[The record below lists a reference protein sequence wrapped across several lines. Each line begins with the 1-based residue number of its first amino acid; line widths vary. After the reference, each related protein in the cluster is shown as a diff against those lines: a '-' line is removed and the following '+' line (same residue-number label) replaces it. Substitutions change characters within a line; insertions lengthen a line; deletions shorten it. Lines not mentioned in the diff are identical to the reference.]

1 MVWFQD
7 LYSVFSLRSYD
18 SLDPKDRGFL
28 KDYEKFN
35 GQVSSLDRC
44 LQTIVKAKWPNQI
57 KGQVPPNNRKSQMAK
72 SNQRTPSKS

>member
-57 KGQVPPNNRKSQMAK
+57 KGQVPPTKS
-72 SNQRTPSKS
+72 